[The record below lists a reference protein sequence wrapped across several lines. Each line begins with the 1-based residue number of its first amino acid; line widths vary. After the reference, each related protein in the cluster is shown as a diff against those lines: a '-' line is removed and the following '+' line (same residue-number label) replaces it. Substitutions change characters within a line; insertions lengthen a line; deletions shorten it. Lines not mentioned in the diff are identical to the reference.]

1 MKWIL
6 RPTLENKMIA
16 VSERGL
22 TSAQWSVYNTDTKRT
37 RYSSEPTSDITAV
50 TVVVDGFALLQ
61 KDTAG
66 ITSTA
71 TRSFTAGGM
80 VFTQIDG
87 RGNAS
92 TTVTDTA
99 GRSLS
104 VTDAAGNQPRVK
116 KTCQALQLLVLR
128 ILQLRM
134 TPLIM
139 LKSVWTLWML

>member
-6 RPTLENKMIA
+6 CPTQENKIIA

-37 RYSSEPTSDITAV
+37 QYSSEPTSDIIAV
-50 TVVVDGFALLQ
+50 TVVVGGFALSQ
-61 KDTAG
+61 KD
-66 ITSTA
+66 
-71 TRSFTAGGM
+71 TAGGM
-80 VFTQIDG
+80 VFTQTDG

-104 VTDAAGNQPRVK
+104 VTEAAGNQTRVK
-116 KTCQALQLLVLR
+116 KTCQALQLQVLR